1 MIKELKAEQVR
12 LKCDPMMFKCAS
24 TTDLDPYEGIIGQ
37 DRALSALKFG
47 LNIQRAGFNIFVS
60 GLAGTGKTTV
70 IKSFLDALAAKKETP
85 PDWCYVYN
93 FKDADRPNALKIP
106 AGTGQS
112 LQKDMKHTIDNV
124 KRTLVQ
130 TFASKEYG
138 NHRSE
143 LVDALNKKRE
153 TVFNTL
159 SLKAKEKG
167 LLLKASQVGLM
178 LIPASSDQPMSE
190 EAFQKLNPAD
200 KDVLIKNRE
209 ELMKELKDHIAEL
222 QVEENNVEKQLEEN
236 DHQVVGFT
244 IGHIF
249 DEMKNKYRKLTP
261 VVDYLGEVEQNIIEN
276 FEQFKVE
283 PKNHSSADPWTA
295 MQEMSKKQSL
305 TKYEVNVLVDNSGLK
320 GAPVILEL
328 NPTFNNLLGRIEK
341 DAQFGALFTD
351 YTMIKSGSLHRAN
364 GGFLVMRIEDL
375 LSGFQ
380 TWEGLKRTL
389 RDGNLVIEDIGER
402 LGYIAT
408 KSLRPEPV
416 PLDIKVVIIGEPMYY
431 YLLLHYDREF
441 SELFKVK
448 ADFDSQMD
456 RTEKNLKDYAAVICR
471 ICGEEKLKHLKSDAL
486 AKIIEYSSRLAENQE
501 KLSTLF
507 ADIADIIREA
517 NFWADEN
524 KARLIEAKHI
534 QKAIEQK
541 VYRSNLIQQHINE
554 MINKNTIMIDTN
566 GEAIGQVNGLAVID
580 LGDFAFGRPSRIT
593 ASLGLGREG
602 VMDIEREA
610 RLGGRLHTKGVMILN
625 GYITEKYAR
634 DIPLSL
640 SARLAF
646 EQSYDEVDGDSASST
661 ELYALLSRLAE
672 APTKQGFAVTGSV
685 NQKGEVQA
693 IGGVNE
699 KIEGFFEVCRANGLT
714 GEQGVIIPASNIK
727 HLMLKEDV
735 VAAIGKGKFHIY
747 PVSTIDEGIEILTG
761 IKAGKRLKSGAFQA
775 DSINDRV
782 QKRLLLMAE
791 KLRDFGKPDEKSERK
806 NKNHNDS
813 EAEESK
819 PKKYDAML

>member
-1 MIKELKAEQVR
+1 MVKEFKAEQVR
-12 LKCDPMMFKCAS
+12 LKCNPSMFKCDS
-24 TTDLDPYEGIIGQ
+24 TSDLDPYEGIIGQ

-47 LNIQRAGFNIFVS
+47 LNIQKAGFNIFVS

-70 IKSFLDALAAKKETP
+70 IKSFLDALATRKEIP

-93 FKDADRPNALKIP
+93 FKDSERPNALKVP
-106 AGTGQS
+106 AGTGQT
-112 LQKDMKHTIDNV
+112 LQKDMKHAIDNV
-124 KRTLVQ
+124 RRSLIQ
-130 TFASKEYG
+130 TFTSKEYS
-138 NHRSE
+138 NRRSE
-143 LVDALNKKRE
+143 LIDVLNKKRE
-153 TVFNTL
+153 VVFNTF
-159 SLKAKEKG
+159 SQKAREKS
-167 LLLKASQVGLM
+167 LLLKSSQVGLM
-178 LIPASSDQPMSE
+178 LLPASGDQPMTE
-190 EAFQKLNPAD
+190 EAYQKLKQED
-200 KDVLIKNRE
+200 KDVLMKNRE
-209 ELMKELKDHIAEL
+209 ELMKELKDRIAEL
-222 QVEENNVEKQLEEN
+222 QTEESDVEKRLEEN
-236 DHQVVGFT
+236 DHEVVKFA

-249 DEMKNKYRKLTP
+249 EELKTKYGKLPQVIT
-261 VVDYLGEVEQNIIEN
+261 YLAEVEQDIIDN

-283 PKNHSSADPWTA
+283 PKNNVTDPMMA
-295 MQEMSKKQSL
+295 MQEMNRKQAL

-328 NPTFNNLLGRIEK
+328 NPTFTNLLGRIEK
-341 DAQFGALFTD
+341 DSQFGALFTD
-351 YTMIKSGSLHRAN
+351 FTMIKSGSLHRAN

-375 LSGFQ
+375 LMGFQ
-380 TWEGLKRTL
+380 SWEGLKRTL
-389 RDGNLVIEDIGER
+389 RDGNLMIEEIAER
-402 LGYIAT
+402 LGYLT
-408 KSLRPEPV
+408 VKSLRPEPI

-431 YLLLHYDREF
+431 YLLLRMDREF

-456 RTEKNLKDYAAVICR
+456 RTEANLKDYAAVICR
-471 ICGEEKLKHLKSDAL
+471 ICRDENLKHLRSDAL

-517 NFWADEN
+517 NFWADED
-524 KARLIEAKHI
+524 KLRLIEAKHI

-554 MINKNTIMIDTN
+554 MINKKTIMITTE
-566 GEAIGQVNGLAVID
+566 GEEIGQVNGLAVID

-602 VMDIEREA
+602 LVDIEREA

-640 SARLAF
+640 SARLVF

-661 ELYALLSRLAE
+661 ELYALLSRLADS
-672 APTKQGFAVTGSV
+672 PIKQGFAVTGSV

-699 KIEGFFEVCRANGLT
+699 KIEGFFEVCRAHQLT
-714 GEQGVIIPASNIK
+714 GLQGVVIPASNIK

-735 VAAIGKGKFHIY
+735 VEAVKQGKFHIY
-747 PVSTIDEGIEILTG
+747 PVSTIDEGIEVLTD
-761 IKAGKRLKSGAFQA
+761 IKAGKRLKNGAFQA

-782 QKRLLLMAE
+782 QKRLITLAE
-791 KLRDFGKPDEKSERK
+791 KLRDFVKSEEK
-806 NKNHNDS
+806 PEKKKENNNNS
-813 EAEESK
+813 ESKESK
-819 PKKYDAML
+819 PKKQ

>member
-1 MIKELKAEQVR
+1 MVKELKAEQVR
-12 LKCDPMMFKCAS
+12 LKCNPSMFKCDS
-24 TTDLDPYEGIIGQ
+24 TGDLDPYEGIIGQ

-47 LNIQRAGFNIFVS
+47 LNIQKSGFNIFVS

-70 IKSFLDALAAKKETP
+70 IKSFLDALATKKEIP

-93 FKDADRPNALKIP
+93 FKDSDRPNALKVP
-106 AGTGQS
+106 AGTGLT
-112 LQKDMKHTIDNV
+112 LQKDMKHAIDNV
-124 KRTLVQ
+124 RRSLIQ
-130 TFASKEYG
+130 TFASKEYS
-138 NHRSE
+138 NRRSE
-143 LVDALNKKRE
+143 LIDVLNKKRE
-153 TVFNTL
+153 VVFNTF
-159 SLKAKEKG
+159 SQKAREKG

-178 LIPASSDQPMSE
+178 LLPASGDQQMTE
-190 EAFQKLNPAD
+190 EAYQKLKQED
-200 KDVLIKNRE
+200 KDVLTKNRE
-209 ELMKELKDHIAEL
+209 TLMKELKDRIAEL
-222 QVEENNVEKQLEEN
+222 QTEESDVEKRLEEN
-236 DHQVVGFT
+236 DHEVVKFA

-249 DEMKNKYRKLTP
+249 EEMENKYRKLPQVIT
-261 VVDYLGEVEQNIIEN
+261 YLAEVEQDITDN
-276 FEQFKVE
+276 FEQFKAE
-283 PKNHSSADPWTA
+283 PKNNVTDPIMA
-295 MQEMSKKQSL
+295 MQEMNRKQAL
-305 TKYEVNVLVDNSGLK
+305 TKYEVNALVDNSGLK

-328 NPTFNNLLGRIEK
+328 NPTFTNLLGRIEK
-341 DAQFGALFTD
+341 DSQFGALFTD
-351 YTMIKSGSLHRAN
+351 FTMIKSGSLHRAN

-375 LSGFQ
+375 LMGFQ
-380 TWEGLKRTL
+380 SWEGLKRTL
-389 RDGNLVIEDIGER
+389 RDGNLMIEEIAER
-402 LGYIAT
+402 LGYLT
-408 KSLRPEPV
+408 VKSLRPEPI

-431 YLLLHYDREF
+431 YLLLRMDREF

-456 RTEKNLKDYAAVICR
+456 RNEANLKDYAAVICR
-471 ICGEEKLKHLKSDAL
+471 ICREENLKHLKSDAL

-517 NFWADEN
+517 NFWADED

-554 MINKNTIMIDTN
+554 MINDKTIMITTE
-566 GEAIGQVNGLAVID
+566 GEEIGQVNGLAVID

-602 VMDIEREA
+602 LVDIEREA

-640 SARLAF
+640 SARLVF

-661 ELYALLSRLAE
+661 ELYALLSRLAD
-672 APTKQGFAVTGSV
+672 APIKQGFAITGSV

-699 KIEGFFEVCRANGLT
+699 KIEGFFEICRAHGLT
-714 GEQGVIIPASNIK
+714 GLQGVVIPASNIK

-735 VAAIGKGKFHIY
+735 VEAVKQGKFHIY

-761 IKAGKRLKSGAFQA
+761 IKAGKRLKNGDFQA

-782 QKRLLLMAE
+782 QKRLITLAE
-791 KLRDFGKPDEKSERK
+791 KLRDFGKPEEKPEK
-806 NKNHNDS
+806 KKENNHNS
-813 EAEESK
+813 ESK
-819 PKKYDAML
+819 DSKSKK